1 MKSEWKAAILVAAGF
16 SMWGTQAFAQNILN
30 QSKDD
35 LLKDFDIGKTLTAP
49 PGPQFSGTQNPPAP
63 ASWAPKNQTG
73 TAAPGVS
80 QNAGTHAGQGAALQG
95 AAQQGGTSQS
105 GVQQGFTPQGLNTPV
120 TNPPA
125 LLGNYSQDPSINPP
139 QKRLLQRIIEGAMN
153 AVNVS
158 NTDGNGTHV
167 KVPFVDVNV
176 GGPEGVKV
184 KAPFVKYNCDDGAQ
198 VKAPFVKYN
207 SADGAQV
214 KAPFVK
220 VNSPSTNQ
228 GSSLK

>member
-1 MKSEWKAAILVAAGF
+1 MKSDWKASILVAVCF
-16 SMWGTQAFAQNILN
+16 SMCGTEAFGQNILN

-49 PGPQFSGTQNPPAP
+49 PGPQFSGTPNPPAP
-63 ASWAPKNQTG
+63 ANWAPKTQPATS
-73 TAAPGVS
+73 V
-80 QNAGTHAGQGAALQG
+80 QGS
-95 AAQQGGTSQS
+95 AQQGT
-105 GVQQGFTPQGLNTPV
+105 VPQGTAPQGVNAPAN
-120 TNPPA
+120 NPPV

-153 AVNVS
+153 AVSVS
-158 NTDGNGTHV
+158 NNDGNGTHV

-184 KAPFVKYNCDDGAQ
+184 KAPFVKYNCDEGAQ

-207 SADGAQV
+207 SADGTKV

-220 VNSPSTNQ
+220 YNSGDGAQVNAPFVNVNSPNANQ

>member
-1 MKSEWKAAILVAAGF
+1 MKSDWKASILVAVCF
-16 SMWGTQAFAQNILN
+16 SMCGSEVFGQNILN

-63 ASWAPKNQTG
+63 ASWAPKTQPATS
-73 TAAPGVS
+73 V
-80 QNAGTHAGQGAALQG
+80 QGS
-95 AAQQGGTSQS
+95 AQQGTA
-105 GVQQGFTPQGLNTPV
+105 PQGVNAPAN
-120 TNPPA
+120 NPPV
-125 LLGNYSQDPSINPP
+125 LLGNYLQDPSINPP

-158 NTDGNGTHV
+158 NNDGNGTHV

-184 KAPFVKYNCDDGAQ
+184 KAPFVKYNCDEGAQ
-198 VKAPFVKYN
+198 VKVPFVKYN

-214 KAPFVK
+214 KAPFVN
-220 VNSPSTNQ
+220 VNSPNTNQ

>member
-1 MKSEWKAAILVAAGF
+1 MKSDWKASILVAVCF
-16 SMWGTQAFAQNILN
+16 SMCGTEAFGQNILN

-49 PGPQFSGTQNPPAP
+49 PGPQFSGTPNPPAP
-63 ASWAPKNQTG
+63 ANWAPKNQPNA
-73 TAAPGVS
+73 AAPG
-80 QNAGTHAGQGAALQG
+80 AGTHAGQGAALQG
-95 AAQQGGTSQS
+95 AA
-105 GVQQGFTPQGLNTPV
+105 PQGLNAPV
-120 TNPPA
+120 TNPPV

-214 KAPFVK
+214 KAPFVN
-220 VNSPSTNQ
+220 VNSQNTNQ

>member
-1 MKSEWKAAILVAAGF
+1 MKSEWKASILVAACF
-16 SMWGTQAFAQNILN
+16 SMCGTEAFAQNILN

-63 ASWAPKNQTG
+63 ASWAPKNQPNA
-73 TAAPGVS
+73 AAPR
-80 QNAGTHAGQGAALQG
+80 AGTHAGQGAALQG
-95 AAQQGGTSQS
+95 ASQQGAAQQGATT
-105 GVQQGFTPQGLNTPV
+105 QGAAPQGLNAPV
-120 TNPPA
+120 TNPPV

-167 KVPFVDVNV
+167 RVPFVDVNV

-214 KAPFVK
+214 KAPFVN
-220 VNSPSTNQ
+220 VNSPNTNQ